1 MIKEIFSFE
10 FSLLAVQLIYVSDP
24 LRAKNIPQKVWPVAT
39 EVTFLASI
47 LWNIERDE
55 PGNAGQ

>member
-47 LWNIERDE
+47 L
-55 PGNAGQ
+55 